1 MIKVTLYLILLAMTT
16 MIHGYDRLTGE
27 SFASRSEVIGQ
38 NGMVA
43 TSHPLAT
50 RLDLIFLKM
59 EVMQLMQL
67 LQLILHWA

>member
-1 MIKVTLYLILLAMTT
+1 MIKVTLYLIFLTMTT

-43 TSHPLAT
+43 NQPSIGYSDWT
-50 RLDLIFLKM
+50 RYS
-59 EVMQLMQL
+59 
-67 LQLILHWA
+67 